1 MSAVAYPPGMI
12 RSAHLVVAALLL
24 AAPAFAQGE
33 IREEQLVG
41 EWCAGPGG
49 AAFQELSLSEQGGVR
64 RFESW
69 LHQRPD
75 ESGSWELAGR
85 VLTLRGP
92 KETLTYEVRTVAR
105 DRLVLR
111 AQDTTTEVYLRGG
124 CPDDALPADEGAAT
138 AGDATVLLGEWRGR
152 SLCTDR
158 ERAPACKDEEVIYLF
173 TRAAG
178 SAQEPRGRVHL
189 KADKIVAG
197 EIVPMGEMDF
207 DWSAGERAWISE
219 VETARFHGR
228 WRISASGDRLSGTL
242 VELPSG
248 AQLRAVQAERVGP

>member
-1 MSAVAYPPGMI
+1 MSAVAYPGAMI
-12 RSAHLVVAALLL
+12 RSARLVVAALLL
-24 AAPAFAQGE
+24 AAPALAQGG
-33 IREEQLVG
+33 IREEQLLG
-41 EWCAGPGG
+41 DWCAGPGG
-49 AAFQELSLSEQGGVR
+49 ASFQELSLSEQGGVR
-64 RFESW
+64 RFDSW

-92 KETLTYEVRTVAR
+92 GEARAYEVRTVTR

-111 AQDTTTEVYLRGG
+111 AQDATTEVYLREG
-124 CPDDALPADEGAAT
+124 CPDDVLPPDEGAAT
-138 AGDATVLLGEWRGR
+138 AADTTVLLGEWRGR
-152 SLCTDR
+152 SLCTDL

-178 SAQEPRGRVHL
+178 SQEPRGRVHQ
-189 KADKIVAG
+189 KADRIVAG

-207 DWSAGERAWISE
+207 DWSAEERAWISE

-228 WRISASGDRLSGTL
+228 WRLSVSGGRLSGTL